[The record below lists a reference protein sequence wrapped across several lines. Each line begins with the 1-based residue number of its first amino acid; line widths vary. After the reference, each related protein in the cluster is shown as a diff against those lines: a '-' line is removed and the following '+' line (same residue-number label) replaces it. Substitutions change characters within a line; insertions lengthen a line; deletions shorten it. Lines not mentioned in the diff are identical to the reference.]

1 MATWADLL
9 VQLRKYHCQCG
20 SGGPM
25 ACDDDCPGDIRDGV
39 MIEILELLIKDAQS
53 RDEARSQ
60 VSLQPPEASA

>member
-1 MATWADLL
+1 
-9 VQLRKYHCQCG
+9 
-20 SGGPM
+20 M